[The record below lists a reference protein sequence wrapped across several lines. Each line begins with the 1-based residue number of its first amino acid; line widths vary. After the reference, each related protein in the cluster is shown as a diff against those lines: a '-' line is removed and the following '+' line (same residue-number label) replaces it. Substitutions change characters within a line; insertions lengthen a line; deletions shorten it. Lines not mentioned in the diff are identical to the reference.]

1 MFDIG
6 ERIIIHRPEDTSE
19 HPIWTRQKDNYDC
32 RTCTVD
38 EIRITKDHCLVMVDG
53 LWFNEKWCE
62 KAPIYEETMIILND
76 EDRKKIMDLFVKAS
90 CKEDDGAELGKIA
103 EIVLTKE
110 ERKELIKQLI
120 GNLAY
125 IMKEAILEK
134 EEE

>member
-38 EIRITKDHCLVMVDG
+38 EIRITKDHCLVKVDG

-62 KAPIYEETMIILND
+62 KAPIYEETMIILNS
-76 EDRKKIMDLFVKAS
+76 EDRKKIIDLIVIASRMD
-90 CKEDDGAELGKIA
+90 DDGLELGKIA

-110 ERKELIKQLI
+110 ERKELIEKLI
-120 GNLAY
+120 GNLA
-125 IMKEAILEK
+125 ISLEDAIFKKEAK
-134 EEE
+134 